1 MLGVLLAIF
10 FAALVFVL
18 VSIIKFKLHLFLAL
32 LLGGLLMGIL
42 AGMPL
47 DKTAAAMAAGFGG
60 TMQGIGI
67 IIVLGVALG
76 TLLHVSGCTSQ
87 IAALLL
93 RATGTAKKRARS
105 PASFSPSRARAV
117 RSARSSTR
125 RASASSLSRA

>member
-18 VSIIKFKLHLFLAL
+18 VSIIKFKLHPFLAL

-93 RATGTAKKRARS
+93 RVTGTQNTPMAIALTGYIVS
-105 PASFSPSRARAV
+105 IPVFFDAAFVEAFV
-117 RSARSSTR
+117 
-125 RASASSLSRA
+125 